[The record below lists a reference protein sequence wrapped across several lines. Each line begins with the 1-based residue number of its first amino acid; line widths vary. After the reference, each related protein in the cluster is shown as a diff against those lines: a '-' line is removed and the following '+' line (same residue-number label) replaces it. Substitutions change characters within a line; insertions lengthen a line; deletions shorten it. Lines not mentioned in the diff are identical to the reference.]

1 MKRKLK
7 RFCRWMM
14 QDMPTVDQ
22 VIVYICILLVLGSF
36 GAWECQIIPLSQM
49 WVQIA
54 TFAFIGYV
62 FGVFGWREVVDFV
75 CKLVFGLSRPL
86 QRLSK
91 KTMRRQKE
99 MPKMGRKRKAS

>member
-22 VIVYICILLVLGSF
+22 VITYICILLVLGSF
-36 GAWECQIIPLSQM
+36 GAWECQIIPLSQT
-49 WVQIA
+49 WAQIA
-54 TFAFIGYV
+54 AFAFIGYV
-62 FGVFGWREVVDFV
+62 FGIYGWREVVDFV
-75 CKLVFGLSRPL
+75 CKLVFGLSRSL

-91 KTMRRQKE
+91 KTVRRQKNVQE
-99 MPKMGRKRKAS
+99 MVRKRKAS